1 MVLFTSLS
9 NSISPGLIPQIAQA
23 NWLPLCR
30 VNEVPR
36 SFVKSVDLEYHQ
48 VGVFKTSED
57 EFKAIHPTCPHRH
70 GPLLGQRICD
80 EGTVICPYHGAKFN
94 TRSGKCFDFL
104 GSPDMLQC
112 SLHEYET
119 RVDQDDVL
127 WCKLSDDPVP
137 FPELPCTIKKDDRMV
152 RGKTDVAVS
161 AFDLVENLLCAC
173 HVAYLH
179 KFGNRDDPTPKNI
192 KKFVASQGSCGY
204 TYDYTTGGTSTILS
218 GGTSVNVVNGFY
230 GPFSVYSNVAFE
242 DHQKQKRM
250 KSIRVS
256 VLPLS
261 PTSSRMFW
269 TIGRDF
275 MKHGMFDNLARYIMK
290 TTISED
296 AALLLKMT
304 GPRPTTGQVLTKFDW
319 VIAKYRQHLSQSSC
333 NEYPVGS
340 VK

>member
-1 MVLFTSLS
+1 MKT
-9 NSISPGLIPQIAQA
+9 
-23 NWLPLCR
+23 
-30 VNEVPR
+30 
-36 SFVKSVDLEYHQ
+36 VDLEYHQ
-48 VGVFKTSED
+48 VGVFKTAGD
-57 EFKAIHPTCPHRH
+57 ELRAIHPTCPHRH

-80 EGTVICPYHGAKFN
+80 DGTVVCPYHGAKFN
-94 TRSGKCFDFL
+94 TRSGKCLDFL
-104 GSPDMLQC
+104 GSADMLQS
-112 SLHEYET
+112 SLQEYET

-127 WCKLSDDPVP
+127 WCKLNDDPLP
-137 FPELPCTIKKDDRMV
+137 LLELPCTVKKDERV
-152 RGKTDVAVS
+152 VHGTTDVAVS
-161 AFDLVENLLCAC
+161 AFDLVENLLDCC
-173 HVAYLH
+173 HIASLH
-179 KFGNRDDPTPKNI
+179 KFGNSEDPMPKNI
-192 KKFVASQGSCGY
+192 KKFVVSQGSCVY

-242 DHQKQKRM
+242 DHQKQKKM

-275 MKHGMFDNLARYIMK
+275 MKHGVFDNLARYIMK

-319 VIAKYRQHLSQSSC
+319 VIAKYRQYLSKC
-333 NEYPVGS
+333 ND
-340 VK
+340 